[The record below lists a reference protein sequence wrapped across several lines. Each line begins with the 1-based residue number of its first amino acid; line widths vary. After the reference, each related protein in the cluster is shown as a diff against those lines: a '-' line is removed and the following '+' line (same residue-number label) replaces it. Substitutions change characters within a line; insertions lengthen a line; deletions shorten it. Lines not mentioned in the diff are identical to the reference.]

1 MEVLPGQD
9 RLDQLDLALL
19 RSKVEGRVPSGID
32 SVHRR
37 EVGPA
42 HDGYRDVTQVVV
54 DRTVQGLGSRCRVLI
69 GGQEEQFSTHA
80 FDSDCSTL
88 TARRPR
94 AQIIKP

>member
-42 HDGYRDVTQVVV
+42 HDGYSDVAQVVV
-54 DRTVQGLGSRCRVLI
+54 DRTVQASLVVRKRGSVH
-69 GGQEEQFSTHA
+69 TP
-80 FDSDCSTL
+80 L
-88 TARRPR
+88 TVIARH
-94 AQIIKP
+94 